1 MKRCPQCD
9 QVYNDGSLSFCLLDG
24 APLTPTDSEP
34 TIVMPKPAA
43 PKKSRM
49 LLWVGLGVLVI
60 VAGIGGAAAVL
71 LYLYSGLGESV
82 RGGGSTLPSPR
93 PSATKGLTASPAPT
107 TPTSSTVAEPSPTID
122 ESQTPSKNDEP
133 DDITPI
139 AWNTSGVGFK
149 NEVGRI
155 YKFLCPENGVA
166 GAIWGSDVYTQDS
179 SICTAAVHAGVI
191 NLDRGGVV
199 TLEFRPGRSTY
210 GSTVRNGITS
220 NTYGEYPHS
229 FVVR

>member
-24 APLTPTDSEP
+24 TPLTPTDSEA
-34 TIVMPKPAA
+34 TVVMPKPVAA
-43 PKKSRM
+43 KKSKMM
-49 LLWVGLGVLVI
+49 LWLGLIVLVILAGVGGAAGVLV
-60 VAGIGGAAAVL
+60 
-71 LYLYSGLGESV
+71 YLYSGLGESV

-93 PSATKGLTASPAPT
+93 PSATQGLKASPAPT
-107 TPTSSTVAEPSPTID
+107 SSAVAEPSPSMD
-122 ESQTPSKNDEP
+122 ESKTPTKNDEA

-139 AWNTSGVGFK
+139 AWTTSGVGFK

-179 SICTAAVHAGVI
+179 SICTAAVHAGAI
-191 NLDRGGVV
+191 NLDSGGVV
-199 TLEFRPGRSTY
+199 TIEFRPGRLTY
-210 GSTVRNGITS
+210 GSTERNGIKS
-220 NTYGEYPHS
+220 NTYGEYAHS